1 VIYILLS
8 VLFSSVLF
16 IIIKLFANFK
26 IDTLQALVV
35 NYLTASGMG
44 FFFFEEAF
52 NPSEIICKQWFM
64 GSFML
69 GLLFILI
76 FYVTA
81 ITSQRNGLSV
91 ASVASKMSV
100 IIPVLFGVLLYGDKI
115 TLIKIIGILLALVAV
130 YFTSKKEKGSV
141 TYNNNLVYPLLIFIG
156 AGAIDTSLKYFQTF
170 YLSDKEIS
178 LFSSNTFFAAFVF
191 GIILLIA
198 KSLKDGINIKVKN
211 ILGGIALGIPNYFSL
226 HYLIKMLDSEV
237 FESAIIFTIHNVAI
251 VVITTLA
258 GFFIFKE
265 KISFRNWMG
274 IALALI
280 AILLVTI

>member
-1 VIYILLS
+1 MIYILLS

-280 AILLVTI
+280 AILSVTI

>member
-1 VIYILLS
+1 MIYILLS

>member
-156 AGAIDTSLKYFQTF
+156 AGAIDISLKYFQTF